1 MGSVAADVDIDAVMT
16 AIDTSGDG
24 LVEKDEFAPWYFSQ
38 VATIRGP
45 LLSVCLTH
53 SVLYI

>member
-45 LLSVCLTH
+45 LLCLTH